1 MTTRLKV
8 FLSEKVSENISKVFL
23 WTDSKTFLNYLR
35 NENRNFGA
43 FIAHRVNEMRN
54 DTTFDDW
61 HYVPTEENIADF
73 TIRYLGIPQLIKI
86 RIGFTGQVFY
96 RFSSSTLLATAK
108 FSKQFDEYRRCKH
121 YYKMNHDGCSN
132 EVEINW
138 TYYFSLP
145 TLVRQFSWILK

>member
-54 DTTFDDW
+54 DTTFDD
-61 HYVPTEENIADF
+61 
-73 TIRYLGIPQLIKI
+73 
-86 RIGFTGQVFY
+86 
-96 RFSSSTLLATAK
+96 
-108 FSKQFDEYRRCKH
+108 
-121 YYKMNHDGCSN
+121 
-132 EVEINW
+132 
-138 TYYFSLP
+138 
-145 TLVRQFSWILK
+145 